1 MPSIF
6 NHENA
11 CWGVKKSFS
20 NLLHYDFN
28 DDFQTR
34 KLGLVIGALPSS
46 NNSIKYSVSS
56 NGYYGYQPHSSVQNQ
71 LESCDNNAMDID
83 VNNFPAGQ
91 FLPNQQE
98 SKSLVLSPT
107 PISQVVNRKRQ
118 MSGDLI
124 DNNKRMRPQGKLS
137 LGLFLATLQ

>member
-20 NLLHYDFN
+20 NLLHCDFN

-34 KLGLVIGALPSS
+34 KLGLVIGADSSS
-46 NNSIKYSVSS
+46 NNSVKYSVSS

-71 LESCDNNAMDID
+71 FESCDNNAMDID
-83 VNNFPAGQ
+83 VNNIPASQ
-91 FLPNQQE
+91 FIQNQQE
-98 SKSLVLSPT
+98 SKSFVSSSPT
-107 PISQVVNRKRQ
+107 PSIQVVNRKRQ

-124 DNNKRMRPQGKLS
+124 EDNKRMRPQGKLR
-137 LGLFLATLQ
+137 LGPFSA